1 MMLHVHG
8 IVHRLRETAGD
19 RLCDAENAIQR
30 LRAEEWVVNEVVPH
44 PVDVRIDHQ
53 RVDEPQN
60 QHQPQRCM
68 GIEEKQ
74 SNEIS
79 QMK

>member
-1 MMLHVHG
+1 MLHVHG
-8 IVHRLRETAGD
+8 VVHRLREAAGD
-19 RLCDAENAIQR
+19 RLCDSKNAIQS
-30 LRAEEWVVNEVVPH
+30 LGAEERIVNEVVPH

-53 RVDEPQN
+53 RINEPEN

-68 GIEEKQ
+68 RIEEKQ

>member
-1 MMLHVHG
+1 MLHVHG
-8 IVHRLRETAGD
+8 VVHRLREAAGD
-19 RLCDAENAIQR
+19 RLCDSKNAIQS
-30 LRAEEWVVNEVVPH
+30 LGAEEGIVNEVVPH

-53 RVDEPQN
+53 RINEPEN
-60 QHQPQRCM
+60 QHHPQRRM

-79 QMK
+79 KMK

>member
-1 MMLHVHG
+1 VHCV
-8 IVHRLRETAGD
+8 IHRLREAAGD
-19 RLCDAENAIQR
+19 RLCDSENAIHDPGP
-30 LRAEEWVVNEVVPH
+30 EEWIVNEVVPY
-44 PVDVRIDHQ
+44 PVNVRIDHQ

-68 GIEEKQ
+68 RIQEKQ